1 MYIYMYIYISTSNT
15 FSYMYY
21 MYIYVGQKQIT
32 IRGMHFQ
39 VSFRVS
45 GLYGGV
51 SKPIIIN
58 FSGVSIHKSQ
68 LF

>member
-1 MYIYMYIYISTSNT
+1 MYIYI
-15 FSYMYY
+15 YVEYLQLY
-21 MYIYVGQKQIT
+21 VLYVYIYVGQKQIT